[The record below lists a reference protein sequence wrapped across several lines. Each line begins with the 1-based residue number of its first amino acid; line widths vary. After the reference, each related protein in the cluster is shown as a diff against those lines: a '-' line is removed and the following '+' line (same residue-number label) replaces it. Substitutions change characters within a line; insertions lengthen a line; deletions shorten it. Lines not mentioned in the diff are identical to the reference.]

1 MRWSAPKD
9 QGGLPMRMPTLGARL
24 HAVND
29 QGEFGELSVQI
40 VIGSDP
46 VRGTATLP
54 TGKRSDF
61 WGWLE
66 LAEIVQ
72 SVTRLETGGVGAQ
85 AGAGG

>member
-1 MRWSAPKD
+1 
-9 QGGLPMRMPTLGARL
+9 
-24 HAVND
+24 
-29 QGEFGELSVQI
+29 VQI

-46 VRGTATLP
+46 VRGTAILP
-54 TGKRSDF
+54 TGERSEF

-72 SVTRLETGGVGAQ
+72 RVTTREKADTGAL